1 MKIYIVAKQPHCKN
15 FPTLSQMIYFRNKKF
30 DKFVIEPN
38 QFFGVMPFV
47 LGHIQFSLHPPL
59 TLLILYFYKP
69 ATFKVVHFLFIDS
82 FQNVEKKTKMIFELK
97 PVKNIC
103 CEKKNCFR

>member
-59 TLLILYFYKP
+59 ILLILYFYKP
-69 ATFKVVHFLFIDS
+69 ATFKVVHFLFIES
-82 FQNVEKKTKMIFELK
+82 FQNVEKKLK
-97 PVKNIC
+97 RFLSWNL
-103 CEKKNCFR
+103 

>member
-1 MKIYIVAKQPHCKN
+1 MKIHIVAKQPHCKN

-47 LGHIQFSLHPPL
+47 LGHIQFSLNPPL

-82 FQNVEKKTKMIFELK
+82 FQNVEKKLK
-97 PVKNIC
+97 R
-103 CEKKNCFR
+103 FLS

>member
-1 MKIYIVAKQPHCKN
+1 MKIYIVAKQPHCRN

-69 ATFKVVHFLFIDS
+69 ATFKVLHFLFIDS
-82 FQNVEKKTKMIFELK
+82 FQNVEKKTKTIFELK
-97 PVKNIC
+97 PVKKIC
-103 CEKKNCFR
+103 CEKKKCFR

>member
-15 FPTLSQMIYFRNKKF
+15 FSTLSQMIYFRNKKF
-30 DKFVIEPN
+30 DIFVIEPN
-38 QFFGVMPFV
+38 QFFGVMRLV

-82 FQNVEKKTKMIFELK
+82 FQNVEKKLK
-97 PVKNIC
+97 RFLSWNL
-103 CEKKNCFR
+103 